1 MGKSLIDNPLA
12 DNDVVINSVT
22 GRRFSQ
28 EAIEENKATQEDVK
42 EIIKE
47 DVKTKEPL
55 TKEDTSKINELLKD
69 YKKEVEDKPKNKSL
83 EEQLKEV
90 EELNEK
96 LLEENK
102 KAEEVEEKPKT
113 TSNKADTKEDKQ
125 DDKEYIKKTYLI
137 SQEHIDLIEGLAL
150 YTGKERK
157 EVVEDLLNKAIALI
171 DPIIIDKALKEV
183 KNKSKKEET
192 KKEIF

>member
-28 EAIEENKATQEDVK
+28 EAIEENKATQDEVK

-69 YKKEVEDKPKNKSL
+69 YKKEVEDKPKKKSL

-90 EELNEK
+90 EEANEK
-96 LLEENK
+96 LLEESK
-102 KAEEVEEKPKT
+102 KAEEEIEEKPKVEKIAT
-113 TSNKADTKEDKQ
+113 KKDTSNDK
-125 DDKEYIKKTYLI
+125 KYIKKTYLI
-137 SQEHIDLIEGLAL
+137 SQDNIDLIEGLAL

-157 EVVEDLLNKAIALI
+157 EVVEELLEKAINLI
-171 DPIIIDKALKEV
+171 DPLIIDKALKEV
-183 KNKSKKEET
+183 KKSKKEEIT
-192 KKEIF
+192 KEIF

>member
-28 EAIEENKATQEDVK
+28 EAIEENKATQDEVK

-69 YKKEVEDKPKNKSL
+69 YKKEVEDKPKKKSL

-90 EELNEK
+90 EEANEK
-96 LLEENK
+96 LLEESK
-102 KAEEVEEKPKT
+102 KAEEDIEEKPKVEKIAT
-113 TSNKADTKEDKQ
+113 KKDTSNDKQ
-125 DDKEYIKKTYLI
+125 YIKKTYLI
-137 SQEHIDLIEGLAL
+137 SQDNIDLIEGLAL

-157 EVVEDLLNKAIALI
+157 EVVEELLEKAINLI
-171 DPIIIDKALKEV
+171 DPLIIDKALKEV
-183 KNKSKKEET
+183 KKSKKEEIT
-192 KKEIF
+192 KEIF

>member
-102 KAEEVEEKPKT
+102 KAEEVEEKPKE
-113 TSNKADTKEDKQ
+113 TKEVVKKTTKNEKQ
-125 DDKEYIKKTYLI
+125 YIKKTYLI
-137 SQEHIDLIEGLAL
+137 SQDNIDLIEGLAL

-157 EVVEDLLNKAIALI
+157 EVVEELLQKATDLI
-171 DPIIIDKALKEV
+171 DPTIIEKALREV
-183 KNKSKKEET
+183 RKSKKEEIT
-192 KKEIF
+192 KEIF

>member
-12 DNDVVINSVT
+12 NNDVVINSVT

-28 EAIEENKATQEDVK
+28 EAIEENKTSNEEVK

-69 YKKEVEDKPKNKSL
+69 YKKEIEEEKPKKTTKTL
-83 EEQLKEV
+83 EEQL
-90 EELNEK
+90 
-96 LLEENK
+96 
-102 KAEEVEEKPKT
+102 EEVEEANKKLIEEKTKEAIDEPKIVKEVVKKE
-113 TSNKADTKEDKQ
+113 TSNEKQ
-125 DDKEYIKKTYLI
+125 YIKKTYLI
-137 SQEHIDLIEGLAL
+137 SQDNIDLIEGLAL

-157 EVVEDLLNKAIALI
+157 EVVEELLEKAINLI
-171 DPIIIDKALKEV
+171 DPTIIEKALKEV
-183 KNKSKKEET
+183 KKSKKEEIT
-192 KKEIF
+192 KEIF

>member
-69 YKKEVEDKPKNKSL
+69 YKKEVEDKPKSKSL

-102 KAEEVEEKPKT
+102 KAEKVEEKPKT
-113 TSNKADTKEDKQ
+113 TSNKADTKEEKQ
-125 DDKEYIKKTYLI
+125 NDKEYIKKTYLI
-137 SQEHIDLIEGLAL
+137 SQYNIDLIEGLAL

-183 KNKSKKEET
+183 KSKSKKEEI

>member
-28 EAIEENKATQEDVK
+28 EAIEENKATQDEVK

-47 DVKTKEPL
+47 DVKNKEPL

-90 EELNEK
+90 EEANEK
-96 LLEENK
+96 MLEEIK
-102 KAEEVEEKPKT
+102 EKEKEIEKEEKPK
-113 TSNKADTKEDKQ
+113 EDKITTKKPISNEKQ
-125 DDKEYIKKTYLI
+125 YIKKTYLI
-137 SQEHIDLIEGLAL
+137 SQDNIDLIEGLAL

-157 EVVEDLLNKAIALI
+157 EVVEELLKKATDLI
-171 DPIIIDKALKEV
+171 DPLIIEKALKEV
-183 KNKSKKEET
+183 KKSKKEEIT
-192 KKEIF
+192 KEIF

>member
-28 EAIEENKATQEDVK
+28 EAIEENKATQDEVK

-69 YKKEVEDKPKNKSL
+69 YKKEIEEEKPKKPKKTL
-83 EEQLKEV
+83 EEQLEEV
-90 EELNEK
+90 EELNKK

-102 KAEEVEEKPKT
+102 EAEKEEAKT
-113 TSNKADTKEDKQ
+113 TKKEDNKEDEPKNDKQ
-125 DDKEYIKKTYLI
+125 YIKKTYLI
-137 SQEHIDLIEGLAL
+137 SQDNIDLIEGLAL

-157 EVVEDLLNKAIALI
+157 EVVEDLLKKAIDLI
-171 DPIIIDKALKEV
+171 DPIIIEKALKEV
-183 KNKSKKEET
+183 KKNNKEVI

>member
-55 TKEDTSKINELLKD
+55 TKDDTSKINELLKD
-69 YKKEVEDKPKNKSL
+69 YKKEVEEKPKTKSL

-90 EELNEK
+90 EEANEK
-96 LLEENK
+96 LIQESK
-102 KAEEVEEKPKT
+102 KAEEVEEKPKEVVKKT
-113 TSNKADTKEDKQ
+113 TKSEKQ
-125 DDKEYIKKTYLI
+125 YIKKTYLI
-137 SQEHIDLIEGLAL
+137 SQDNIDLIEGLAL

-157 EVVEDLLNKAIALI
+157 EVVEELLQKATDLI
-171 DPIIIDKALKEV
+171 DPTIIEKALREV
-183 KNKSKKEET
+183 RKSKKEEIT
-192 KKEIF
+192 KEIF

>member
-69 YKKEVEDKPKNKSL
+69 YKKEVEDKPKSKSL

-102 KAEEVEEKPKT
+102 KAEEVEEKPKE
-113 TSNKADTKEDKQ
+113 TKEVIKKTTKNEKQ
-125 DDKEYIKKTYLI
+125 YIKKTYLI
-137 SQEHIDLIEGLAL
+137 SQDNIDLIEGLAL

-157 EVVEDLLNKAIALI
+157 EVVEELLQKATDLI
-171 DPIIIDKALKEV
+171 DPTIIEKALREV
-183 KNKSKKEET
+183 RKSKKEEIT
-192 KKEIF
+192 KEIF

>member
-28 EAIEENKATQEDVK
+28 EAIEENKATQDEVK

-69 YKKEVEDKPKNKSL
+69 YKKEVEDKPKKKSL

-90 EELNEK
+90 EEANEK
-96 LLEENK
+96 LLEESK
-102 KAEEVEEKPKT
+102 KAEEEIEEKPKVEKIAT
-113 TSNKADTKEDKQ
+113 KKDTSNDKQ
-125 DDKEYIKKTYLI
+125 YIKKTYLI
-137 SQEHIDLIEGLAL
+137 SQDNIDLIEGLAL

-157 EVVEDLLNKAIALI
+157 EVVEELLEKAINLI
-171 DPIIIDKALKEV
+171 DPLIIDKALKEV
-183 KNKSKKEET
+183 KKSKKEEIT
-192 KKEIF
+192 KEIF

>member
-69 YKKEVEDKPKNKSL
+69 YKKEVEDKPKSKSL

-102 KAEEVEEKPKT
+102 KAEKVEEKPKT
-113 TSNKADTKEDKQ
+113 TSNKADTKEEKQ
-125 DDKEYIKKTYLI
+125 NDKEYIKKTYLI
-137 SQEHIDLIEGLAL
+137 SQDNIDLIEGLAL

-183 KNKSKKEET
+183 KSKSKKEEI

>member
-28 EAIEENKATQEDVK
+28 EAIEENKATQEEVK

-90 EELNEK
+90 EEANEK
-96 LLEENK
+96 LKEETK
-102 KAEEVEEKPKT
+102 KAEEKEIEEEPKVEKITTKKPI
-113 TSNKADTKEDKQ
+113 SNDKQ
-125 DDKEYIKKTYLI
+125 YIKKTYLI
-137 SQEHIDLIEGLAL
+137 SQDNIDLIEGLAL

-157 EVVEDLLNKAIALI
+157 EVVEELLKKATDLI
-171 DPIIIDKALKEV
+171 DPLIIEKALKEV
-183 KNKSKKEET
+183 KKSKKEEIT
-192 KKEIF
+192 KEIF